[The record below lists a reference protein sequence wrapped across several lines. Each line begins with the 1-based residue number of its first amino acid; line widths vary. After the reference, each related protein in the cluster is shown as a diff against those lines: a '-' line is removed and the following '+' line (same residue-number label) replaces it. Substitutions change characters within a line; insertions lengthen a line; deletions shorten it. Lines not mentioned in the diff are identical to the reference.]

1 MLNPFPD
8 LLTFSF
14 FAPFLLRLALGVVFF
29 DFGRHTL
36 TKGKAQHG
44 ALFEALGLRPGT
56 RYALHLGTLEIVIA
70 IMLIA
75 GIYTQI
81 AALIAFALSLAAY
94 YLKGKHGAHIEH
106 RRHLF
111 FLTAVIS
118 LSLLLTG
125 AGAVA
130 LDLPLSKESTTD

>member
-36 TKGKAQHG
+36 GKGRAQHG
-44 ALFEALGLRPGT
+44 ALFEALGLGKHT
-56 RYALHLGTLEIVIA
+56 RHITTLGTLQIVIA
-70 IMLIA
+70 LMLIV
-75 GIYTQI
+75 GLYTQI
-81 AALIAFALSLAAY
+81 AALVALIFSLTAY

-111 FLTAVIS
+111 FLTAVIA
-118 LSLLLTG
+118 LSLLLSG
-125 AGAVA
+125 AGAFA
-130 LDLPLSKESTTD
+130 FDLPL

>member
-8 LLTFSF
+8 LLAFSF
-14 FAPFLLRLALGVVFF
+14 FAPLLLRLALGVVFF

-36 TKGKAQHG
+36 TKGRAQHG
-44 ALFEALGLRPGT
+44 ALFEALGLRECT
-56 RYALHLGTLEIVIA
+56 RYVTALGTLEIVIA
-70 IMLIA
+70 IMFIA
-75 GIYTQI
+75 GLYTQI
-81 AALIAFALSLAAY
+81 AAFIALILSLAAY

-111 FLTAVIS
+111 FLTAVIA

-125 AGAVA
+125 AGAIA
-130 LDLPLSKESTTD
+130 LDLPL

>member
-14 FAPFLLRLALGVVFF
+14 FAPLVLRVALGVVFF

-36 TKGKAQHG
+36 GAGRAAHG
-44 ALFEALGLRPGT
+44 ALFEALGLKQHG
-56 RYALHLGTLEIVIA
+56 RYVTTLGTLEIVVA
-70 IMLIA
+70 LMLIL
-75 GIYTQI
+75 GFYTQI
-81 AALIAFALSLAAY
+81 AALVAFILSLEAY

-118 LSLLLTG
+118 FSLLFSG
-125 AGAVA
+125 AGAIA
-130 LDLPLSKESTTD
+130 FDLPL

>member
-14 FAPFLLRLALGVVFF
+14 FAPLVLRVALGVVFF

-36 TKGKAQHG
+36 GAGRAAHG
-44 ALFEALGLRPGT
+44 ALFEALGLKQHG
-56 RYALHLGTLEIVIA
+56 RYVTILGTLEIVVA
-70 IMLIA
+70 LMLIL
-75 GIYTQI
+75 GFYTQI
-81 AALIAFALSLAAY
+81 AALVAFIFSLEAY

-118 LSLLLTG
+118 FSLLLSG
-125 AGAVA
+125 AGAIA
-130 LDLPLSKESTTD
+130 FDMPL

>member
-1 MLNPFPD
+1 MLNVFPD

-14 FAPFLLRLALGVVFF
+14 FAPFLLRVALGVVFL

-36 TKGKAQHG
+36 GKGRAQHG
-44 ALFEALGLRPGT
+44 ALFEALGLKQHG
-56 RYALHLGTLEIVIA
+56 RYVTILGALEIVVA
-70 IMLIA
+70 LMLIL
-75 GIYTQI
+75 GFYTQI
-81 AALIAFALSLAAY
+81 AALVAFIFSLEAY

-118 LSLLLTG
+118 FSLLFSG
-125 AGAVA
+125 AGAIA
-130 LDLPLSKESTTD
+130 FDLPL

>member
-14 FAPFLLRLALGVVFF
+14 FAPLVLRVALGVVFF

-36 TKGKAQHG
+36 GKGKAQHG
-44 ALFEALGLRPGT
+44 ALFEALGLKQGT
-56 RYALHLGTLEIVIA
+56 RYAAVLGVLEISIA
-70 IMLIA
+70 LLLIA
-75 GIYTQI
+75 GLYTQI
-81 AALIAFALSLAAY
+81 AALVAFIFSLEAY

-118 LSLLLTG
+118 FSLLLSG
-125 AGAVA
+125 AGAIA
-130 LDLPLSKESTTD
+130 FDMPL